1 MGAFVLRRL
10 AIAVPVLIGVTLL
23 AYLLVDLAP
32 GDPVTAMIDPITRA
46 ELGAEWVELR
56 REQLGLNDP
65 APVRY
70 LLWLGEVARGNL
82 GYSLVS
88 GQSVAEQVGV
98 RLGPTLLL
106 MGTALLVGT
115 LIGIPLGVLSAVR
128 QYSPLDYA
136 TTVTGF
142 LAISTPSFFLGLG
155 LVYLFAVRW
164 RLLPSSGMRTLGAED
179 SAGDLLRHM
188 VLPVAVLAAAQAPLV
203 MRYARSAMLEVLQQ
217 DYVTTARAKGATER
231 VVLLGHAF
239 RNALI
244 PLITVLGLSLPELLS
259 GAVITETIF
268 QWPGMGMLA
277 VRAVSARDYPL
288 ILGTILVTATL
299 VLVSN
304 LLADILYATVD
315 PRIRLAGNGR
325 RGG

>member
-32 GDPVTAMIDPITRA
+32 GDPVTALIDPITRA

-56 REQLGLNDP
+56 KEQLGLNDP

-88 GQSVAEQVGV
+88 GQSVAEQVGA

-106 MGTALLVGT
+106 MGTALLLGT

-164 RLLPSSGMRTLGAED
+164 RLLPSSGMRTLGAEE

-315 PRIRLAGNGR
+315 PRIRLAGKGR